1 MKKLCSGKC
10 TRNLSAKGKKLLGIA
25 IVAGIVI
32 LAAVFTGKRTGLKDR
47 VAQWF
52 DFEVKTDRTDNVLEQ
67 IRSTAEFTT
76 VCFYDEFVLN
86 YVKENTLS
94 KSDVNKFFKENLNAD
109 LVPKDRLVL
118 ICKGKLRA
126 GFDLSKVGAEDVRVS
141 GDTLWVTLP
150 KAEYFDV
157 VLNPSD
163 FEYFERTGSWS
174 HRQDTQ
180 VKMQA
185 EKHLL
190 RDAQRK
196 GILAKAERTGRV
208 RLEAMYRGLGF
219 SVVKLSVKQ

>member
-1 MKKLCSGKC
+1 MKRLHSGEK
-10 TRNLSAKGKKLLGIA
+10 TRKLSARGRKLLEIA
-25 IVAGIVI
+25 AVAGIVV
-32 LAAVFTGKRTGLKDR
+32 LAAVFTGKRTGLKER
-47 VAQWF
+47 VSQWF
-52 DFEVKTDRTDNVLEQ
+52 DFEVKTDRTGNVLEQ
-67 IRSTAEFTT
+67 VRSVAEFTT

-109 LVPKDRLVL
+109 IVPKDRLVL

-126 GFDLSKVGAEDVRVS
+126 GFDLSKVGAEDIRVS
-141 GDTLWVTLP
+141 GDTLCVMLP

-196 GILAKAERTGRV
+196 GLLAKAERIGLR
-208 RLEAMYRGLGF
+208 RLETLFEGLGF
-219 SVVKLSVKQ
+219 SVVKLDVK

>member
-1 MKKLCSGKC
+1 MKRLYSGEK
-10 TRNLSAKGKKLLGIA
+10 TRKFSARGKKLLGIA
-25 IVAGIVI
+25 AVAGIVV
-32 LAAVFTGKRTGLKDR
+32 LVAVFTGKRSGLKER

-52 DFEVKTDRTDNVLEQ
+52 DFEVKTDRTGNVLEQ
-67 IRSTAEFTT
+67 VRSVAEFTT

-109 LVPKDRLVL
+109 IVPKDRLVL
-118 ICKGKLRA
+118 ICKGRLRA
-126 GFDLSKVGAEDVRVS
+126 GFDLSKVGVEDVRVS
-141 GDTLWVTLP
+141 GDTLCVMLP

-196 GILAKAERTGRV
+196 GILVKAECIGLR
-208 RLEAMYRGLGF
+208 RLETLFKGLGF
-219 SVVKLSVKQ
+219 SVVKLEVK